1 MRAGIPTKMADTA
14 DDLAVLRDYLQRS
27 ASDVAVG
34 KLDAQQVG
42 ARGRAVWALH
52 ADRLRI

>member
-27 ASDVAVG
+27 ASDEAVG

-42 ARGRAVWALH
+42 AGESSVGIAC
-52 ADRLRI
+52 